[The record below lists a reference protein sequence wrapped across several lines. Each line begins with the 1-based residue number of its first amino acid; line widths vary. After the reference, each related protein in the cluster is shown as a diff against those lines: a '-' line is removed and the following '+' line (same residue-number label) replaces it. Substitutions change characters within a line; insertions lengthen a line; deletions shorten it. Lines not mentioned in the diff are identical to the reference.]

1 MAGNTKNVGQV
12 AGIHV
17 GTTPPQNVRL
27 IWWDS
32 TPSQQCHKV
41 YDYNLKDWV
50 ILDQGIL
57 STITYTELRNIALQ
71 SGLSVGKFFI
81 ITDKGSVL
89 ALSITKTKIQYVDV
103 SGNLLVDDL
112 GSNVTYF
119 VSSNNLTLD
128 GENGQFN
135 SETTKLNFEFVEVSE
150 PSFNT
155 AYIYGKDRESENSNT
170 MRLIKFKLSS
180 LLSTVTGNDLKWNKG
195 IYFNFS
201 SALLEL
207 GDKSGGVVLHDTYV
221 KEQEV
226 QDQSIENIAN
236 NYSALLTQMTN
247 LITQQ
252 TSDANILNK
261 KITALSVGGEP
272 TDAAAGDTLYTVLSK
287 FQRYINK
294 FKYATGIKVSTNFTE
309 STVPEKVNNN
319 DTVDS
324 ALRKL
329 QYWLSHIGTLNI
341 SSDWEPKDYAGTV
354 PDIAAGD
361 TIDEAF
367 AKAQGKLNQ
376 IGLIT
381 NGVVNSREF
390 VNGSSSTRR
399 TTLDFKNGALTF
411 RKDVTSP
418 GSQVDV
424 YLSKTSG
431 LRIVDTNS
439 KGMYAAGDGVSVN
452 TPTSQQFTLPAYE
465 RTFLGSVVDYIVGA
479 ASMVVNGQGTTPFV
493 YNSVGVGAA
502 LSALC
507 VKGSLSSNIV
517 FDAYFARLK
526 SGGLSFGTQ
535 VMSDTDIYL
544 DTDCSFVSCLNQE
557 NKNVFLPTAPAEGQ
571 FVIINQ
577 VNSANIAVQGN
588 GKKIVDNENVDYINI
603 GGARRLAVFLYN
615 ASIAMGEGQ
624 SSGGWLFARWTR

>member
-17 GTTPPQNVRL
+17 ATTPPQNVRL

-32 TPSQQCHKV
+32 TASQQCHKV

-50 ILDQGIL
+50 ILNQGIL

-71 SGLSVGKFFI
+71 TGLSVGKFFV

-119 VSSNNLTLD
+119 VSSNNLMLD
-128 GENGQFN
+128 GENGEFN
-135 SETTKLNFEFVEVSE
+135 AETTKLNFTFTEVTE
-150 PSFNT
+150 PNFDS
-155 AYIYGKDRESENSNT
+155 AYIYGKDKENQTSNT

-180 LLSTVTGNDLKWNKG
+180 LLSTATGNNLTWNKG

-201 SALLEL
+201 NALLDL
-207 GDKSGGVVLHDTYV
+207 GDKSGGVVLYDTYER
-221 KEQEV
+221 EQEI

-236 NYSALLTQMTN
+236 NYSALLTQMTA

-252 TSDANILNK
+252 TSDANIMGK

-294 FKYATGIKVSTNFTE
+294 FKYATGIKVSTDFTE

-329 QYWLSHIGTLNI
+329 QYWLSHIGTLFI
-341 SSDWEPKDYAGTV
+341 SSDWTPKDYTGTV
-354 PDIAAGD
+354 ADIAAGD

-376 IGLIT
+376 IGDIT
-381 NGVVNSREF
+381 NGRIVSKGTVI
-390 VNGSSSTRR
+390 GSTTRR
-399 TTLDFKNGALTF
+399 TTIDLANGALTF
-411 RKDVTSP
+411 NRDSTSP
-418 GSQVDV
+418 GSQVAV
-424 YLSKTSG
+424 NLSKASG
-431 LRIVDTNS
+431 LSLLDSSSRGVRAN
-439 KGMYAAGDGVSVN
+439 GDGLSVN
-452 TPTSQQFTLPAYE
+452 TLTSQYFTLPAYE
-465 RTFLGSVVDYIVGA
+465 RTFLGEIVDYIIGA
-479 ASMVVNGQGTTPFV
+479 ASAVVTGQGTTPAGYV
-493 YNSVGVGAA
+493 SVGVGAA
-502 LSALC
+502 LASVC
-507 VKGSLSSNIV
+507 NRGSLSSNIV

-535 VMSDTDIYL
+535 VLSQGDIYL

-557 NKNVFLPTAPAEGQ
+557 NKNVFLPTNPAEGQ

-588 GKKIVDNENVDYINI
+588 GKKIVDNEDVDFINV
-603 GGARRLAVFLYN
+603 GGARRIAIFLYN
-615 ASIAMGEGQ
+615 ASIAQTEGG
-624 SSGGWLFARWTR
+624 SGAWLFARWSR